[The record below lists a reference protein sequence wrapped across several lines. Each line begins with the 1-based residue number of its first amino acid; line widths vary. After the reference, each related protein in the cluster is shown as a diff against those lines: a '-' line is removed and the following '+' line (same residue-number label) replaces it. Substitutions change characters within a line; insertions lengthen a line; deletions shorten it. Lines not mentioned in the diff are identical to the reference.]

1 VENSGPK
8 IALWKRWIGVN
19 SASQEMLMN
28 SRFAGDSVNWR
39 RLCRAAVLE
48 QDADK
53 LSHIVR
59 RMNSALGVHQQRLR
73 DLAKAKRDTISSVSP
88 MPDRAA

>member
-1 VENSGPK
+1 
-8 IALWKRWIGVN
+8 
-19 SASQEMLMN
+19 MN
-28 SRFAGDSVNWR
+28 SRFAGDSLNWR

-59 RMNSALGVHQQRLR
+59 RINSALGIHQRRLR
-73 DLAKAKRDTISSVSP
+73 DLAKAKRETIPAAFDARPASVKEAH
-88 MPDRAA
+88 REAT